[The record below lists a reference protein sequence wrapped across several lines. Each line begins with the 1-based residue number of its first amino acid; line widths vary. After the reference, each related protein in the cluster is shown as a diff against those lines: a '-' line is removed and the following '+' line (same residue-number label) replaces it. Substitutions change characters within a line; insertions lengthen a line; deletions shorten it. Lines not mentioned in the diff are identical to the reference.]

1 MTFDSLL
8 AVSTL
13 AQADATAPTA
23 APATGTAA
31 TGTGAAGTAATGTQK
46 AEPPSMMLPM
56 MMMAVVGVFIVM
68 SFLNN
73 RKDKKRTAEMMS
85 RLQKGAKVTTTCG
98 ARGRIAELSDT
109 EVTIQFEDCR
119 IVFLRAAIQ
128 SVDEVPA

>member
-13 AQADATAPTA
+13 AQADAAAPTA
-23 APATGTAA
+23 APSVGTA
-31 TGTGAAGTAATGTQK
+31 GDPAATTTAQ
-46 AEPPSMMLPM
+46 PNSMLMPL
-56 MMMAVVGVFIVM
+56 MMMAVVGVFILM
-68 SFLNN
+68 SVLNG
-73 RKDKKRTAEMMS
+73 RKEKKKTAEMMA

-98 ARGRIAELSDT
+98 ARGKVAELSDT

-119 IVFLRAAIQ
+119 IVFLRGAIQ